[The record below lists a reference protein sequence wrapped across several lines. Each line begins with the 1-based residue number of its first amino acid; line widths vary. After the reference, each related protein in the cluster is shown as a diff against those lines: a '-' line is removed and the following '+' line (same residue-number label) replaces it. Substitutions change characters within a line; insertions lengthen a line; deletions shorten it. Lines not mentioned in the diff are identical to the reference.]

1 LLALE
6 GIETDSY
13 DAIDLNSD
21 LSNQHWT
28 LRVFAKNLTD
38 KRAYLTAFSFP
49 DLSGTAV
56 VQNAGTVLQPRT
68 IGMTVDYRF

>member
-1 LLALE
+1 LE

-13 DAIDLNSD
+13 NAVDLNSD
-21 LSNQHWT
+21 LSNRHWT